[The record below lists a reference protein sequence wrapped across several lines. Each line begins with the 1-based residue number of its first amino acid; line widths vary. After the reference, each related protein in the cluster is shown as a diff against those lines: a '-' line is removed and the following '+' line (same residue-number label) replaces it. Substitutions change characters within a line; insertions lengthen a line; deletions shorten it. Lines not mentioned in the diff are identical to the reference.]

1 MGIQV
6 SIQKVP
12 RFEQLLSVLSQ
23 VGGGVKGGRCSSSW
37 GCCRKY
43 YFLLGTKRAQA
54 IVVIHKKIL
63 LDKFV
68 LAGIIVLIFYDS
80 L

>member
-6 SIQKVP
+6 FIQKVP

-23 VGGGVKGGRCSSSW
+23 VRGVNGGGGGRCSSSW

-63 LDKFV
+63 LDKFA
-68 LAGIIVLIFYDS
+68 LAGIIIF